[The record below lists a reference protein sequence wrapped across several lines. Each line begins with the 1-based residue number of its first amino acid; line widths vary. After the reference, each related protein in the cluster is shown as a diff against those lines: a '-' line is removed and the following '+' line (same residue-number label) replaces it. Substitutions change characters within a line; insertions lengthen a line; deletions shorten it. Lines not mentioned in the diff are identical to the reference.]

1 MLGSKSISNMTA
13 IKPYNI
19 EETDSGSVE
28 ITMYGE
34 VVESVPID
42 WWTGEPVDGLF
53 ICLSDFLNDLAG
65 LNGKNIT
72 IRINSVGGD
81 LEAGVAIYHRLRDM
95 DNVTTIVDGLAAS
108 AASIIAQAG
117 KTRKVYPAS
126 QMMIHSASVWTW
138 EPINMAK
145 VKELKALLESAN
157 KQVVAV
163 YADRSGQTATK
174 LKHMVEE
181 TTWMVGQEIIDAG
194 LADEMI
200 DGDEVK
206 VSISAD
212 HRVVFCNG
220 IPMRAGCVGVLPKNM
235 TKHTGAVPDVID
247 QSKKEEVK
255 VMTVEEL
262 KAKYP
267 DAVTEIEEAARASVD
282 VAKATAEATE
292 AERKRIED
300 IESIE
305 ASVKDKELVRQA
317 KYGDKPMDAKDL
329 ALLAMQSQAKE
340 EQAAKDEYLADS
352 AKDSDES
359 GAKDVVAAPAGD
371 DEDKDKDVKD
381 IALAVKA
388 FNESKGGRV

>member
-163 YADRSGQTATK
+163 YADRS
-174 LKHMVEE
+174 
-181 TTWMVGQEIIDAG
+181 
-194 LADEMI
+194 
-200 DGDEVK
+200 
-206 VSISAD
+206 
-212 HRVVFCNG
+212 
-220 IPMRAGCVGVLPKNM
+220 
-235 TKHTGAVPDVID
+235 
-247 QSKKEEVK
+247 
-255 VMTVEEL
+255 
-262 KAKYP
+262 
-267 DAVTEIEEAARASVD
+267 
-282 VAKATAEATE
+282 
-292 AERKRIED
+292 
-300 IESIE
+300 
-305 ASVKDKELVRQA
+305 
-317 KYGDKPMDAKDL
+317 
-329 ALLAMQSQAKE
+329 
-340 EQAAKDEYLADS
+340 
-352 AKDSDES
+352 
-359 GAKDVVAAPAGD
+359 
-371 DEDKDKDVKD
+371 
-381 IALAVKA
+381 
-388 FNESKGGRV
+388 